1 MKVHMFAA
9 ASLAAILLAYTPA
22 RSCEVGQEEAAQSR
36 ADPAITQ
43 ATLQTIAAHTMAAEI
58 KVFQFQPKAIE
69 VPVGTTITW
78 TNQDSI
84 GHSVTSGTPEMPDG
98 KFDTGFFSKGESASV
113 TFDQPGEYTFF
124 CARHKN
130 MHGTVKVVP
139 GS

>member
-1 MKVHMFAA
+1 MKFRTIAA
-9 ASLAAILLAYTPA
+9 ASFATLMLAYAPVRA
-22 RSCEVGQEEAAQSR
+22 CEMGHDETAQSH
-36 ADPAITQ
+36 ADPAAMQ
-43 ATLQTIAAHTMAAEI
+43 PLLQTVASHNVAAEI

-113 TFDQPGEYTFF
+113 TFDQPGEYIFF

-130 MHGTVKVVP
+130 MHGTVQVVP

>member
-1 MKVHMFAA
+1 MKVRMYAA
-9 ASLAAILLAYTPA
+9 ASLAAILLVHAPA
-22 RSCEVGQEEAAQSR
+22 RSCEMGHEETAQSHG
-36 ADPAITQ
+36 DPTTMQ
-43 ATLQTIAAHTMAAEI
+43 MTLQTVAARTVEADI

-69 VPVGTTITW
+69 IPVGTTINW

-113 TFDQPGEYTFF
+113 TFDQPGAYTFF

-130 MHGTVKVVP
+130 MRGIVNVVP